1 MPPSTERAKAMSKLK
16 RMARVPENWLLVA
29 AFAFV
34 IAGYSITED
43 ANFWILIAF
52 ATFAGVFGRKA
63 WAAIKKTLDG
73 RRNKIQSELDEA
85 QRLREEAQSLLAE
98 YERKRLEAED
108 EARQMVE
115 HAKVEAERHADNAK
129 QALEETM
136 RRREEAAMQ
145 RIQQAETDALRE
157 VRETAAALAV
167 EATAQLIRENLDD
180 TLADALIERS
190 IREMDEKLH

>member
-1 MPPSTERAKAMSKLK
+1 MGKLK

-73 RRNKIQSELDEA
+73 RRDKIQAELDEA

-98 YERKRLEAED
+98 YERKRREAED
-108 EARQMVE
+108 EAKKMVE
-115 HAKVEAERHADNAK
+115 HAKLEAERHANSAK

-157 VRETAAALAV
+157 VRETAASLAV
-167 EATAQLIRENLDD
+167 EATAQLIRENLDEDRAD
-180 TLADALIERS
+180 TMIERS
-190 IREMDEKLH
+190 IREMSEKLH

>member
-1 MPPSTERAKAMSKLK
+1 MGKLRRWAKI
-16 RMARVPENWLLVA
+16 PENWLLVG

-34 IAGYSITED
+34 IAGSSITED

-73 RRNKIQSELDEA
+73 RRDKIQSELDEA

-98 YERKRLEAED
+98 YERKQLEAED

>member
-1 MPPSTERAKAMSKLK
+1 MGKLK

-34 IAGYSITED
+34 IAGYSITAD
-43 ANFWILIAF
+43 ANFWIIIAF

-63 WAAIKKTLDG
+63 WVAIKKTLDG
-73 RRNKIQSELDEA
+73 RRDKIQAELDEA

-98 YERKRLEAED
+98 YERKRREAED
-108 EARQMVE
+108 EAKQMVE
-115 HAKVEAERHADNAK
+115 HAKVEAERHANNAK

-157 VRETAAALAV
+157 VRETAASLSKRRC
-167 EATAQLIRENLDD
+167 TSSSPSRPS
-180 TLADALIERS
+180 DAGAPGSRSRKMAHPSPMRPWGSRPER
-190 IREMDEKLH
+190 

>member
-1 MPPSTERAKAMSKLK
+1 
-16 RMARVPENWLLVA
+16 
-29 AFAFV
+29 
-34 IAGYSITED
+34 
-43 ANFWILIAF
+43 
-52 ATFAGVFGRKA
+52 
-63 WAAIKKTLDG
+63 
-73 RRNKIQSELDEA
+73 
-85 QRLREEAQSLLAE
+85 LREEAQSLLAE
-98 YERKRLEAED
+98 YERKQLEAED